1 MTTFEQLP
9 PDQRATLSLLLRK
22 HKTYAEVAATL
33 DISASAVHDRAHAA
47 LAVLAPGLAR
57 ELTPELRSEVS
68 DYLLGQQDPQRASQ
82 TRGRISGSAAARD
95 WAQAL
100 TAELA
105 QVSGGEPDQV
115 SGGGPDE
122 APPAVR
128 DREPGRPSVS
138 RRGGLALLGA
148 LIVIVIVAVVLIV
161 SGGKGKGTGEQSAQS
176 SGKGG
181 AAEQGSEPQGH
192 LTAELPLTAA
202 EPGGSAK
209 GGVEVVTYEGHK
221 LFLLA
226 ADGLEPSAG
235 KGFFYAVWLL
245 DPKGNVKPTG
255 YKAPTVSSSGN
266 LSATGVLP
274 SNASDYERIE
284 LTRETGSHPTSPG
297 RIVLEGAFKL
307 HTPLSR

>member
-22 HKTYAEVAATL
+22 HKTYAEVAAML
-33 DISASAVHDRAHAA
+33 GISAGAVHDRAHAA

-68 DYLLGQQDPQRASQ
+68 DHLLGQQDPQRASQ

-105 QVSGGEPDQV
+105 QV

-181 AAEQGSEPQGH
+181 SAAEQGSEPQGH
-192 LTAELPLTAA
+192 LTAELPLAAA
-202 EPGGSAK
+202 EPGSSAK

-245 DPKGNVKPTG
+245 DRKGNVKPTG

-297 RIVLEGAFKL
+297 RVVLEGAFKL
-307 HTPLSR
+307 HTTPSNG